1 VRIALV
7 TAYFRPHVGGVETFV
22 ETLAGGLAARGH
34 DVTVVCCR
42 TDPRSPLREDGV
54 VRIPATNVVERR
66 LGVPYPLPNPV
77 AAARTL
83 RRELARVDVTHV
95 HDVLYPT
102 SLLALSLT
110 RPVLTLHV
118 GFVPQ
123 RSRVLDA
130 AEHAAI
136 RAVGPLARRAR
147 TAVSMNPAVAEWAR
161 RTWGLDV
168 GVAPVGV
175 PTATARADRAAFGF
189 GDRPVALFVGRD
201 VAKKGLDAFAAAR
214 PEGWDLVAVTDGSR
228 PGLRTLPFM
237 APDRLATLLASVD
250 ALVLPS
256 VAEGL
261 PMILQEAMAA
271 GVPVVTTMQ
280 AGYERYLGPEDV
292 AVIDGSA
299 RSIEAALAS
308 LPAGL
313 GERGRSVAARSFS
326 VGAMVDAYEALY
338 GLT

>member
-1 VRIALV
+1 MRIALV
-7 TAYFRPHVGGVETFV
+7 TAYFRPHVGGVERFV
-22 ETLAGGLAARGH
+22 ETLAGGLSARGH

-42 TDPRSPLREDGV
+42 TDRRSPPREPGV

-66 LGVPYPLPNPV
+66 VAVPYPLPDPV
-77 AAARTL
+77 AAVRVL
-83 RRELARVDVTHV
+83 RREIARADVTHV

-123 RSRVLDA
+123 RSGLLDVV
-130 AEHAAI
+130 ERAAI
-136 RAVGPLARRAR
+136 RAVAPFARRAAA
-147 TAVSMNPAVAEWAR
+147 AVSMNPAVAAWASE
-161 RTWGLDV
+161 TWGLEV
-168 GVAPVGV
+168 GIAPVGV
-175 PTATARADRAAFGF
+175 PPATAVADRAAFGF

-214 PEGWDLVAVTDGSR
+214 PDGWDLVAVTDGTR

-237 APDRLATLLASVD
+237 PTDRLAVLLASVD

-280 AGYERYLGPEDV
+280 DGYERYFGADEV

-299 RSIEAALAS
+299 RSIEQALAAL
-308 LPAGL
+308 PPGL
-313 GERGRSVAARSFS
+313 GERGRAVAARHFS
-326 VGAMVDAYEALY
+326 VDAMVDAYEALY
-338 GLT
+338 RR